1 MPHDRRFEAKLADG
15 TLIQVSC
22 KLAPG
27 FITMIR
33 RGDQPEIEI
42 ETEALTTFY

>member
-1 MPHDRRFEAKLADG
+1 MAHDRRFEAELADG

-22 KLAPG
+22 KLAID

-33 RGDQPEIEI
+33 PGDQPEIES
-42 ETEALTTFY
+42 EALTTSY